1 MKKIIKY
8 FLIVISS
15 LVVIIITALILI
27 WTISNN
33 ERKIAKDFTLLS
45 SSGKYNEAT
54 ELMHNALK
62 KEFTLESFEKALSL
76 NLDPENY
83 FYAHLIYLFEILKL
97 QFVALAPLDYWSS
110 EKGEELAR
118 EMKKND
124 GILGGV
130 IVMLYFYLPI
140 SHQLWHDQPE
150 HFTNR
155 IEAFGLYWHFVDLVW
170 IFLFPV
176 LYLL

>member
-62 KEFTLESFEKALSL
+62 KEFTLESFEKAFKNAQPYIETSFQSV
-76 NLDPENY
+76 NIENSVTTLEGTARTADNCTSKLY
-83 FYAHLIYLFEILKL
+83 FEILDEKIIS
-97 QFVALAPLDYWSS
+97 FNISPLC
-110 EKGEELAR
+110 
-118 EMKKND
+118 
-124 GILGGV
+124 
-130 IVMLYFYLPI
+130 
-140 SHQLWHDQPE
+140 
-150 HFTNR
+150 
-155 IEAFGLYWHFVDLVW
+155 
-170 IFLFPV
+170 
-176 LYLL
+176 

>member
-8 FLIVISS
+8 FLIIISS

-62 KEFTLESFEKALSL
+62 KEFTLESFEKAFKNPKPYIETSFQSV
-76 NLDPENY
+76 NIENSVTTLEGTAKTADNCTSKLY
-83 FYAHLIYLFEILKL
+83 FEIS
-97 QFVALAPLDYWSS
+97 D
-110 EKGEELAR
+110 EKIISF
-118 EMKKND
+118 N
-124 GILGGV
+124 IS
-130 IVMLYFYLPI
+130 PI
-140 SHQLWHDQPE
+140 C
-150 HFTNR
+150 
-155 IEAFGLYWHFVDLVW
+155 
-170 IFLFPV
+170 
-176 LYLL
+176 